1 MRLEIF
7 VTDLERSTA
16 FYTDVLGFTVTA
28 GSDEEYRELSGH
40 DTRIALQPIANLSV
54 DHPLRR
60 PGPLGLGLE
69 LVLEVANLEDL
80 FEHVL
85 ARWPVEAG
93 LHEQPWGL
101 VDFRVLDPD
110 GYYWR
115 PTQPPRTPSS

>member
-7 VTDLERSTA
+7 VTDLDRSTA
-16 FYTDVLGFTVTA
+16 FYTDVLGFTIDA
-28 GSDEEYRELSGH
+28 DNGEDYRELSGH
-40 DTRIALQPIANLSV
+40 DTRIALQPIANLSA

-80 FEHVL
+80 YEHVVQS
-85 ARWPVEAG
+85 WPVETD
-93 LHEQPWGL
+93 LRDRPWGL
-101 VDFRVLDPD
+101 VDFRILDPD

-115 PTQPPRTPSS
+115 PTQPPLTTSS

>member
-1 MRLEIF
+1 VRLEIF

-16 FYTDVLGFTVTA
+16 FYTEVLGFTVDA
-28 GSDEEYRELSGH
+28 GGDGGYRELSGH
-40 DTRIALQPIANLSV
+40 DTRIALQPLANLGV

-69 LVLEVANLEDL
+69 LVLEVEDL
-80 FEHVL
+80 EGLFERVQQ
-85 ARWPVEAG
+85 RWPVEAG
-93 LHEQPWGL
+93 LQERPWGL

-115 PTQPPRTPSS
+115 PTQPPQTPSS